1 MPLYPQEKGP
11 IPIEQGNGS
20 AQNHH
25 IKHTN
30 TPCGKMQTFSI
41 SKRAERIVTARFEVY
56 TYLLAIQANLYFYK
70 HNGLTI
76 TNALL
81 GNQG

>member
-1 MPLYPQEKGP
+1 
-11 IPIEQGNGS
+11 
-20 AQNHH
+20 
-25 IKHTN
+25 
-30 TPCGKMQTFSI
+30 MQTFSI